1 MRLFIGIGLPPKLAE
16 RLAHAAR
23 TLVAAGERSRIRW
36 TPPENLHLTIS
47 FLGQVEPARLG
58 GIERALS
65 LLHSPPLR
73 LQLEGLGVF
82 PNAGI
87 LYTQAKPSPALLS
100 FAEQVFRAME
110 TGGFSREPRPY
121 TPHITLARSKGRV
134 HLNVHEQSNPA
145 FHQRFEAH
153 EFRLYES
160 FTLPGG
166 AQYEMLSAFSLV

>member
-1 MRLFIGIGLPPKLAE
+1 MRLFIGIGLPPELAE
-16 RLAHAAR
+16 RLARAAP

-47 FLGQVEPARLG
+47 FLGQVAPDRLG
-58 GIERALS
+58 AIEQALA
-65 LLHSPPLR
+65 LLNSPPLH
-73 LQLEGLGVF
+73 LQLEGVGVF

-87 LYTQAKPSPALLS
+87 LYAQAQPSPALLS

-110 TGGFSREPRPY
+110 TCGIPREQRPC

-134 HLNVHEQSNPA
+134 HLNEHEQSNPA
-145 FHQRFEAH
+145 FHQRFEVH

-160 FTLPGG
+160 LTLPGG
-166 AQYEMLSAFSLV
+166 AQYEVLRAFSLV